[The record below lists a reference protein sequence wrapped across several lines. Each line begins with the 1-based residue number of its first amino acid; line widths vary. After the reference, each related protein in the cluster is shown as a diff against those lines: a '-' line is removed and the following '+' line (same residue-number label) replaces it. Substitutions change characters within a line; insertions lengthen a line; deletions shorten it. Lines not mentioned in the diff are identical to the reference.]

1 MEIFWVPSNEKICEL
16 STLLTVNLFVQL
28 STSQQRIWRG
38 VQVSTHRIISYS
50 HGWRNIS
57 RIVVNFYVTNSLISE
72 TENVCGEN
80 KLRNER
86 RCVRQFTQAI
96 WCSILSGNKV
106 LLSCKYNV
114 FSHFVLNGGLERG
127 LSSLLLFVKGRRKKN
142 HFVVSRWCFVAKK
155 LPLSHKLWNEGF
167 HREKLGKRFL
177 KASGI
182 RKKTTCLVLRIEQ
195 LLLVHIEMMN
205 SNSEIN
211 SKIPPLGNSP
221 SLIIVDESFEALKA
235 FWTSS

>member
-114 FSHFVLNGGLERG
+114 FSHFVLKGVLKGGWAHCFCSSKGEERKITS
-127 LSSLLLFVKGRRKKN
+127 SSLDDALLQRSFLWVINYGMKDFTVK
-142 HFVVSRWCFVAKK
+142 S
-155 LPLSHKLWNEGF
+155 
-167 HREKLGKRFL
+167 
-177 KASGI
+177 
-182 RKKTTCLVLRIEQ
+182 
-195 LLLVHIEMMN
+195 
-205 SNSEIN
+205 SE
-211 SKIPPLGNSP
+211 S
-221 SLIIVDESFEALKA
+221 A
-235 FWTSS
+235 F